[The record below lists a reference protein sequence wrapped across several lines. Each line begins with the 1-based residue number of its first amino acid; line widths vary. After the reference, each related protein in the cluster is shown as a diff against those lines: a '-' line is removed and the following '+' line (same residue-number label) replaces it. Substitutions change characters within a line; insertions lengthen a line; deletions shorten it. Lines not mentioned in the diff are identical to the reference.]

1 MYNNE
6 YYLKGGYSM
15 KYLGKCITV
24 VIIIMVLFATMLIP
38 ESQASQNDQ
47 WNKIKARGELR
58 VGLSA
63 DYAPMEFER
72 TVNGQ
77 REYAGIDIELAKKI
91 ADDNGVKL
99 KIVNMQFDSLLGAL
113 KTGKIDLIISGMT
126 PTDERKQ
133 EVDFSNSYMVVD
145 QKVIIRKK
153 DQKKYQTLDDLKG
166 KRIGAQKQTTQE
178 ELARSEIQDAE
189 VQSLTRVPEVILSL
203 KSNKL
208 DAIVLDSAVGSAYLK
223 QNDDLTFSKA
233 SFADSKKETAI
244 AVPKNSPE
252 LLNKVN
258 RTIKEVDEKNL
269 ISQFEDKAADAM
281 KDEGNFFTKYGNFF
295 VTGLTNTILIS
306 LIGVVFGAVFGA
318 LFALMKIGSI
328 KPLKWFASAYIEFIR
343 GTPLLVQVFL
353 VYFGTTAVLGLDISA
368 FICGAIALVINCSA
382 YIAEIIRAGI
392 NAVDKGQMEA
402 SRSLGLNYAQTMKS
416 VIMPQAIKNILP
428 ALGNEFVT
436 VIKESSI
443 ISVIGV
449 SEIMFNAQVVQG
461 ASFDPFTPLLVAA
474 ILYFIL
480 TFTLSRLMNVFEGR
494 LKVSD

>member
-6 YYLKGGYSM
+6 YYLKGGCSM
-15 KYLGKCITV
+15 NILGKLLTAIFV
-24 VIIIMVLFATMLIP
+24 VMIVLTSIISPQSNA
-38 ESQASQNDQ
+38 ANDDQ

-91 ADDNGVKL
+91 AKDNGVKL

-113 KTGKIDLIISGMT
+113 KTGKVDVIISGMT
-126 PTDERKQ
+126 PTDERKK
-133 EVDFSNSYMVVD
+133 EVDFSNSYMEVD

-153 DQKKYQTLDDLKG
+153 DEDKFQTLDDLKG

-208 DAIVLDSAVGSAYLK
+208 DAIVLDSAVGTAYLK
-223 QNDDLTFSKA
+223 QNKDLTFSKA

-252 LLNKVN
+252 LLDRVN
-258 RTIKEVDEKNL
+258 ATIKDVEKKNL
-269 ISQFEDKAADAM
+269 IAQFEDKAADAM
-281 KDEGNFFTKYGNFF
+281 KDEGSFLSKYGNFF
-295 VTGLTNTILIS
+295 VTGLKNTILIS
-306 LIGVVFGAVFGA
+306 LIGVVLGAVFGA
-318 LFALMKIGSI
+318 LFALMKISSI
-328 KPLKWFASAYIEFIR
+328 KPLKWLASAYIEFIR

-402 SRSLGLNYAQTMKS
+402 ARSLGLNYAQTMKS